1 LCIGAHSDDIEIG
14 CAGAVLRL
22 LRELPVEEVA
32 WVVLSGTPER
42 AREARQA
49 ARRVIGRRARLQFV
63 QADFRESY
71 FPYTA
76 VPIKEQFDRL
86 GRQFQPDL
94 VFTHWRQD
102 LHQDHRLAAELTFN
116 TFRDHLILE
125 YEIIKLDGDI
135 GNPNVYVS
143 LDEATVARKLT
154 ILRESFVS
162 QRDKRWFSEDLFRGI
177 LRLRGMEAGATSGY
191 AEAFHGRKIVM

>member
-1 LCIGAHSDDIEIG
+1 
-14 CAGAVLRL
+14 VLRL

-32 WVVLSGTPER
+32 WVVLSGTAER

-49 ARRVIGRRARLQFV
+49 ARRVIGRRARLQFL

-76 VPIKEQFDRL
+76 VPIKELFDRL
-86 GRQFQPDL
+86 GRELQPDL

-125 YEIIKLDGDI
+125 YEIIKRDGDI
-135 GNPNVYVS
+135 GNPNVYVA
-143 LDEATVARKLT
+143 LDKATVARKMA
-154 ILRESFVS
+154 ILRESFFS
-162 QRDKRWFSEDLFRGI
+162 QRDKPWFSEDVFRSI
-177 LRLRGMEAGATSGY
+177 LRLRGVEAGATAEY
-191 AEAFHGRKIVM
+191 AEAFHGRKIVI